1 MEIKGRVHEIGAVQ
15 QVSGT
20 FRKRDLVVLYMENPQ
35 WPEYV
40 RFEATQDRTAI
51 FDGLAV
57 GDTVTVRFSLR
68 GRPWTDRNGRTS
80 YFNTL
85 LAWRVEKE
93 GPAQGGPA
101 AGGGKGEEEGDGL
114 PF

>member
-1 MEIKGRVHEIGAVQ
+1 MEIKGRVHEVGATR

-20 FRKRDLVVLYMENPQ
+20 FRKRDLVVLYAENPQ

-40 RFEATQDRTAI
+40 RFEATGDRTAI

-57 GDTVTVRFSLR
+57 GDAVTVRFNLR
-68 GRPWTDRNGRTS
+68 GRPWTDKNGKTS

-85 LAWRVEKE
+85 LAWKVEK
-93 GPAQGGPA
+93 GGAAQGAPSGNA
-101 AGGGKGEEEGDGL
+101 EREGDGL